1 LRIGVVNAYSHR
13 EAARILKI
21 SPARLR
27 YWERT
32 DFVRPSVRDG
42 HAGGKT
48 AFGFRDLARLKGVL
62 GLIERG
68 VPLRRIRRSARDAR
82 LHLPELRDPLSALRL
97 WDERSNRVVVEHGG
111 ALFEPD
117 GQMVLDFR
125 QAAAAAGHVAALPQ
139 ESLTA
144 HEWFERGCGLDA
156 DPATQG
162 EAIEAYRSALE
173 IDPRY
178 ADAHC
183 NLGTVYYN
191 QGRRAAALEGFQ
203 RALEIDPFHLEAN
216 FNAASLLEEQRE
228 EDAALRHYRMVLRVD
243 PLYVDAHVNIALLY
257 EKLGLAAKARE
268 HWRRYL
274 QVDPGGA
281 WADVARRHLDA

>member
-1 LRIGVVNAYSHR
+1 MPSGVVNAYSHR

-32 DFVRPSVRDG
+32 DLVRPSVHEG
-42 HAGGKT
+42 SEAGF
-48 AFGFRDLARLKGVL
+48 AFRDLARLKGVL
-62 GLIERG
+62 GLIEHG
-68 VPLRRIRRSARDAR
+68 VPLRRIRRSARDLQACM
-82 LHLPELRDPLSALRL
+82 PELQDPLSALRL
-97 WDERSNRVVVEHGG
+97 WDERSHRVVVEHGG

-125 QAAAAAGHVAALPQ
+125 DAAPPDRGVAALPQ
-139 ESLTA
+139 GTLTA
-144 HEWFERGCGLDA
+144 AEWFERGCGLDA
-156 DPATQG
+156 DPATQE
-162 EAIEAYRSALE
+162 EAIAAYQRALE
-173 IDPRY
+173 VDPAF

-191 QGRRAAALEGFQ
+191 QGRRPAALACFR
-203 RALEIDPFHLEAN
+203 RALEIDPLHLEAN
-216 FNAASLLEEQRE
+216 FNAASLLEEQRAE
-228 EDAALRHYRMVLRVD
+228 EAALRHYRTVLRVD

-257 EKLGLAAKARE
+257 EKLGLVAKARE

-281 WADVARRHLDA
+281 WAEVARRHLDR

>member
-1 LRIGVVNAYSHR
+1 VVNAYSHR

-42 HAGGKT
+42 QEV
-48 AFGFRDLARLKGVL
+48 AFAFRDLARLKGVL

-68 VPLRRIRRSARDAR
+68 VPLRRIRRSARDVE

-125 QAAAAAGHVAALPQ
+125 ADGPPQGDVAAIPQ
-139 ESLTA
+139 DSLTA
-144 HEWFERGCGLDA
+144 PEWFERGCSLDA

-162 EAIEAYRSALE
+162 EAIEAYRRAVEL
-173 IDPRY
+173 DPGF

-183 NLGTVYYN
+183 NLGTVHYN
-191 QGRRAAALEGFQ
+191 QGRRPAALECFR
-203 RALEIDPFHLEAN
+203 RALAIDPLHLEAN
-216 FNAASLLEEQRE
+216 FNAASLLEEQRDE
-228 EDAALRHYRMVLRVD
+228 EAALRHYRTVLRVD

-257 EKLGLAAKARE
+257 EKLGLSAKARE

-274 QVDPGGA
+274 QIDPGGA
-281 WADVARRHLDA
+281 WAEVARRHLGS